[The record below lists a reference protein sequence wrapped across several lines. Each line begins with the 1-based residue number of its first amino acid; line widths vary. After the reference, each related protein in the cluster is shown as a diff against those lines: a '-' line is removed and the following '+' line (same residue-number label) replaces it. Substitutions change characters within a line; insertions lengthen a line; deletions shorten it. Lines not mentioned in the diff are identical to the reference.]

1 MHSTVKN
8 LISIQKKIQFELNLI
23 NYKDLPKI
31 IAVSKTFKI
40 EKILPLIEYGHL
52 NFGENKVQE
61 AIDKW
66 TEIKKEN
73 PHIKLHMLGG
83 LQTNKVKL
91 AVKLFDFIHS
101 VDSER
106 LAKKIANE
114 QMKVNRDIKIF
125 IQVNI
130 GNEDQKSGINKNEI
144 KKLLDYCNELK
155 LKTVGLMCIPPAD
168 TDPNSYFNEMRQL
181 NQMYGFTELSMG
193 MSADYLEAAKKNSTY
208 LRIGSG
214 IFGQRF

>member
-1 MHSTVKN
+1 
-8 LISIQKKIQFELNLI
+8 LL
-23 NYKDLPKI
+23 D
-31 IAVSKTFKI
+31 
-40 EKILPLIEYGHL
+40 
-52 NFGENKVQE
+52 
-61 AIDKW
+61 
-66 TEIKKEN
+66 
-73 PHIKLHMLGG
+73 
-83 LQTNKVKL
+83 
-91 AVKLFDFIHS
+91 
-101 VDSER
+101 
-106 LAKKIANE
+106 E